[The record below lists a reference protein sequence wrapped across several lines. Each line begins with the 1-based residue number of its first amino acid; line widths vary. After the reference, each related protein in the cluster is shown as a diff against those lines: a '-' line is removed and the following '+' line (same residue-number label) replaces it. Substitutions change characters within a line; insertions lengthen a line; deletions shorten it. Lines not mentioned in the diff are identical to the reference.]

1 MTKDSTFNFILF
13 LKTHKQSNIIKH
25 FIFAF
30 YFILFYFI
38 LFYFNIYL
46 FIFCEFSCLATKLQ
60 FVFNNG
66 KRDIVEIVL
75 GDNIFPI
82 YRSIF
87 SAILKGL
94 ALFKEN

>member
-25 FIFAF
+25 FLFV
-30 YFILFYFI
+30 FYFI